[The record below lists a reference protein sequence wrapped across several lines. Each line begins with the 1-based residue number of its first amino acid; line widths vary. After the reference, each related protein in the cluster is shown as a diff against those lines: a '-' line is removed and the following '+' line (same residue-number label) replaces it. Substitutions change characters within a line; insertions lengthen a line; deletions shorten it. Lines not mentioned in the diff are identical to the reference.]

1 MTVESISAGLGTGL
15 LVAAF
20 ALALHIGHCA
30 WFAVNC
36 F

>member
-1 MTVESISAGLGTGL
+1 MTIESMSAGLATGL
-15 LVAAF
+15 LVAGL

>member
-1 MTVESISAGLGTGL
+1 MNIETMSTGLATGL
-15 LVAAF
+15 LVAGF

-30 WFAVNC
+30 WFAVSC